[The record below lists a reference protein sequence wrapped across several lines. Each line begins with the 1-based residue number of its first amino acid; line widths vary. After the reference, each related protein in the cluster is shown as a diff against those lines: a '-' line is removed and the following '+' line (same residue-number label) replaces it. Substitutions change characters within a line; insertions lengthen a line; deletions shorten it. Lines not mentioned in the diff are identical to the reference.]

1 MSQERWDVVIRFLT
15 GPLSLQPEQVYRGPV
30 VRMGASPGPGGVSLA
45 GYRGLDACHAAITSY
60 ERGQATIAPVGNAQV
75 RVAPHENVNWHEVQA
90 IPHPVYLQD
99 GSAVHLGP
107 PGRGITF
114 TFVECRRLGIW
125 EEHRILSDSAQASP
139 EVEPT
144 RIKELSTDRGMPGW
158 FIGGV
163 VMAGI
168 VTAVAVLF
176 SLFRFYERPIAGLG
190 PQGEGVERY
199 EYVPVDMELNTELR
213 EGLDQPFADF
223 VMIPDAVAAD
233 WKGLADDPRQWD
245 QRLLDQVTR
254 SVQVHAQGWA
264 FFKRLETVAE
274 DWAYVVAELRKAGL
288 PEVFAAIPYQE
299 SRYTAKAVSPV
310 CALGYWQFMPEVA
323 NRAGIEVRDCTFKT
337 GGVPWSPTAT
347 VVPVNARKKA
357 QYVSYNPEKDSTTC
371 MIRSCAVDGRSGLR
385 ASTRGAIALLEDAMK
400 DPVLRLSG
408 SVVQAVITSHNAGY
422 DDSRFDPAGEGRR
435 RVYNV
440 KPAYQRYLAARKL
453 DRGPAFIGDNIT
465 CASATFVNDP
475 CGGFLMDQSQHYAY
489 NIIAQ
494 HFLAVCYYGAAHA
507 DNPAFK
513 PWRGYVRGDGY
524 CTRFQVPSL
533 EQVRE
538 KMTQ

>member
-1 MSQERWDVVIRFLT
+1 MSQERWDVVIRYLT
-15 GPLSLQPEQVYRGPV
+15 GPLSIQPEQVYRGPII
-30 VRMGASPGPGGVSLA
+30 RMGANPGPGGVSLA
-45 GYRGLDACHAAITSY
+45 GYRGLDACHAAITADKN
-60 ERGQATIAPVGNAQV
+60 GQAAISPVGNAQV
-75 RVAPHENVNWHEVQA
+75 RVAPHENVNWDEVQP
-90 IPHPVYLQD
+90 IPNPVYLED
-99 GSAVHLGP
+99 GCAVHLGP
-107 PGRGITF
+107 TGRGITF
-114 TFVECRRLGIW
+114 TFVECRRLGVW

-144 RIKELSTDRGMPGW
+144 NIKELSTDRGMPGW

-163 VMAGI
+163 VMTGI

-190 PQGEGVERY
+190 PQGEGLEGY
-199 EYVPVDMELNTELR
+199 EYVSQEMELNTELR
-213 EGLDQPFADF
+213 DGLDQPFADF
-223 VMIPDAVAAD
+223 VMIPNANAAG
-233 WKGLADDPRQWD
+233 WKGLADDPKQWD
-245 QRLLDQVTR
+245 QRLVDAVTR

-264 FFKRLETVAE
+264 FYKRLEAVAD
-274 DWAYVVAELRKAGL
+274 DWAYVVGELRKADL
-288 PEVFAAIPYQE
+288 PVVFAAIPYQE
-299 SRYTAKAVSPV
+299 SKYTAKALSPV

-323 NRAGIEVRDCTFKT
+323 NRARVQVRDCSLKT
-337 GGVPWSPTAT
+337 GNGLWSPTAM

-357 QYVSYNPEKDSTTC
+357 EYVSYNAEKDSTTC
-371 MIRSCAVDGRSGLR
+371 MLRSCAVDERADLA
-385 ASTRGAIALLEDAMK
+385 ASTRGAIVLLQDAMR
-400 DPVLRLSG
+400 DPDLGRSG
-408 SVVQAVITSHNAGY
+408 ALVQAVITSHNAGY
-422 DDSRFDPAGEGRR
+422 DDSRFDDGGGRR

-440 KPAYQRYLAARKL
+440 KPAYQRYLASRKL
-453 DRGPAFIGDNIT
+453 DRGPSFVGDNIT

-494 HFLAVCYYGAAHA
+494 HFLAVCYFAAAHG

-513 PWRGYVRGDGY
+513 PWHDYVRGDGY

-533 EQVRE
+533 EKVRE